1 MRGAGNYWPLS
12 YRKMKNESKHMSW
25 LILLWRWF
33 TGDATLRDEQALEAL
48 AKEDPFVAEALEG
61 YRLQPEDD
69 HALAL
74 TRLKARLR
82 QRYGK
87 KRRGIVF
94 YAIRAAA
101 AGIVLV
107 AAWVVL
113 QQFNPSEINQGSIA
127 EVKKEEAPVPADSS
141 TNAAGPVI
149 PGEAKTVEVPP
160 QKTVAENKAVPPLK
174 NNELPTVFTFAD
186 SASSI
191 AGADAAPAAP
201 LAERI
206 AGDFQPDIA
215 QAQKESKRHIAG
227 LVTDASGVP
236 LIGVSVFDENSSRGA
251 VTDVD
256 GNFSMDVGNST
267 KMLSLSYTGYENQEI
282 HLGPQSFVNVQM
294 VESSEQLSEVNVTGQ
309 SARKAKKNLAEA
321 TTPPSP
327 KGGFKKLER
336 YLRGNLRYPE
346 AAARNGVEGVV
357 KLRFRVEDDGRLTG
371 FEVQTSLGSGLDEEA
386 KRLLKEG
393 PKWAPAGVAVY
404 SIAFKL

>member
-1 MRGAGNYWPLS
+1 
-12 YRKMKNESKHMSW
+12 MKNESKHTSW
-25 LILLWRWF
+25 LILLRRWF
-33 TGDATLRDEQALEAL
+33 TGDATFRDEQALEAL

-69 HALAL
+69 HTLAL

-82 QRYGK
+82 LRYGK
-87 KRRGIVF
+87 KPRGIVF
-94 YAIRAAA
+94 YALRAAA

-113 QQFNPSEINQGSIA
+113 QQFNPSEINRGSIA

-149 PGEAKTVEVPP
+149 PGKAKTVEVPP
-160 QKTVAENKAVPPLK
+160 KKTVAENKAVPPLK

-206 AGDFQPDIA
+206 AGDSQPDIA

-236 LIGVSVFDENSSRGA
+236 LIGVSVFDENSNRGA

-267 KMLSLSYTGYENQEI
+267 QMLSLSYTGYENQKI

-309 SARKAKKNLAEA
+309 SARKAKKKNRADA
-321 TTPPSP
+321 TSPPSP
-327 KGGFKKLER
+327 EGGFKKLEK

-357 KLRFRVEDDGRLTG
+357 RLRFRVEDDGSLTG
-371 FEVQTSLGSGLDEEA
+371 FEVLTSLGSGLDEEA